1 MKYERKLTFIKAL
14 AELDKLTNIRN
25 ELANK
30 LQKKFEELDINQKEL
45 IVLDLVEA
53 ASSHEAFIEPIINI
67 KSLNIEEIINLIN
80 NRITNNLNSLKEID
94 DRCYTLL
101 KILLKLKRLD
111 INCSIDFISRLHKL
125 IQELFSQNIIWNYW
139 NNPNNPNYQNH
150 IVNYLFRN
158 KSLVNLMAIHII
170 NIYRQEE
177 DKSEN
182 SSTLQQ
188 IRNFEK
194 FIIPVYLHIAQKIEE
209 TRNTLA
215 PLSII
220 SIILDLSAEVQPMA
234 KFGNINLKEVYR
246 AVVNYKKFDST
257 LTEYLSLLY
266 NTALIYGFL
275 DKLKQQWSHISDGYK
290 SFILELILDKAFYT
304 DKMLVDYYI
313 LLSRNIHE
321 KYENI
326 ILHKN
331 KKDKFWYKNIVIDN
345 LTRKENNKLSII
357 HEETIRFLLS
367 DILNKEWLREDD
379 ITQKVK
385 EFIKKHASKI
395 FEEDYIYGMLELLV
409 TSKQKLN
416 VDYTSDNFGQKIL
429 ENFINVNDNNS
440 HILEFLFANA
450 EYILK
455 KKDIL
460 RLIRKIIEELS
471 KELSKTQEDHIKLLG
486 EARHLIN
493 NIDIDLIERV
503 FDELIDIKDNA
514 TPYKLF
520 LLIIE
525 ENKQTLNNEFIKDIK
540 DKLNNIKEHSNDEET
555 IKTIN
560 AILEHLRTV
569 LMPIN
574 KAKTKTEV
582 IQIKLKKSGLNRR
595 EHTK

>member
-14 AELDKLTNIRN
+14 AELDKLINIRN

-45 IVLDLVEA
+45 IILDLVEA

-67 KSLNIEEIINLIN
+67 KSLNIGEIINLIN
-80 NRITNNLNSLKEID
+80 NRITNNLNFLKEID

-111 INCSIDFISRLHKL
+111 INCSIDFIRRLHTL

-158 KSLVNLMAIHII
+158 KSLVDLMAIHTI
-170 NIYRQEE
+170 NIYRQEK

-182 SSTLQQ
+182 SNTLQQ

-194 FIIPVYLHIAQKIEE
+194 FIISVYLRMAQKIEE

-234 KFGNINLKEVYR
+234 NFGNINLKEVYG
-246 AVVNYKKFDST
+246 AVVNYKKLDST

-275 DKLKQQWSHISDGYK
+275 DELEQQWSHISDGYK
-290 SFILELILDKAFYT
+290 SFILELILDEAFYT

-357 HEETIRFLLS
+357 HKETIRFLLS

-385 EFIKKHASKI
+385 EFIKKHISKI
-395 FEEDYIYGMLELLV
+395 FEEDYIYSMLELLV
-409 TSKQKLN
+409 TSKQRLD

-503 FDELIDIKDNA
+503 FDKLIDIKDNA

-555 IKTIN
+555 IKTID
-560 AILEHLRTV
+560 AILEHLEDSS
-569 LMPIN
+569 N
-574 KAKTKTEV
+574 AH
-582 IQIKLKKSGLNRR
+582 QQS
-595 EHTK
+595 